1 MSASPYYALEDPNT
15 PRRAGR
21 STLFT
26 LGALLCVAA
35 LSLRHHLHSPS
46 NTSHAHHAQGW
57 RNGGRPKLQLRTYS
71 TPALSV
77 HFNTQSSFAPG
88 GLALFAAAASQGE
101 SESGFVPQE
110 ALDKIVA
117 KPSQLGPFQAFS
129 SGLFKPKAI
138 FFSYI
143 SPPLSVS
150 AAAESSEAG
159 RMYGGK
165 LLGGVVEE
173 ISETYK
179 AKLRLR
185 GEKIEDPNRLPVLS
199 GE

>member
-1 MSASPYYALEDPNT
+1 MSASPYYPLEDPETT

-21 STLFT
+21 SALFS

-46 NTSHAHHAQGW
+46 NTSHAHHAQGG
-57 RNGGRPKLQLRTYS
+57 RNGGRPNKLQLRTYS

-77 HFNTQSSFAPG
+77 HFSAQSSFAPG

-101 SESGFVPQE
+101 SESGFVSQE
-110 ALDKIVA
+110 ALEKLVA
-117 KPSQLGPFQAFS
+117 KPSLLGPFQAFG

-150 AAAESSEAG
+150 AAAESSEPV

-165 LLGGVVEE
+165 LLGGVVE
-173 ISETYK
+173 
-179 AKLRLR
+179 
-185 GEKIEDPNRLPVLS
+185 
-199 GE
+199 